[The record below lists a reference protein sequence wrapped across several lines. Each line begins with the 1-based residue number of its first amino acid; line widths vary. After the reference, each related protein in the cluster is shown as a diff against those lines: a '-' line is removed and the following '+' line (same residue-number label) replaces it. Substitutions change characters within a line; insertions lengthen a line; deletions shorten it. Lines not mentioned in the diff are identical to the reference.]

1 MSDIGLMVPGMD
13 EPPSRYNVTIT
24 ITRDGGRLPDP
35 ANFAAAADRAAWR
48 RSASAVSAYTAGQ
61 VITVVT
67 VHAPGRYAAVA
78 VARAVISDALQHQ
91 APAPGQ
97 HAGQARGH
105 AAVPRTP
112 AA

>member
-13 EPPSRYNVTIT
+13 EPPSRYNVMIT
-24 ITRDGGRLPDP
+24 MARDGGRLPDP
-35 ANFAAAADRAAWR
+35 GSFAAAADRAAWR
-48 RSASAVSAYTAGQ
+48 RSASVISAYTADQ
-61 VITVVT
+61 VIIVVT

-78 VARAVISDALQHQ
+78 VARAVISDALRHQ
-91 APAPGQ
+91 PSPPGQ
-97 HAGQARGH
+97 HAGQAPSR